1 MCVYIRNKE
10 YVIDIILMLMNV
22 HTTIFAFTLFFTFVC
37 LLTSC
42 QGWGAA
48 SSPKASVKIESMTLK
63 ELSELNKKIA
73 TLIKNRVDG
82 KKLTLLE
89 LNEQYE
95 REFPNAT
102 PFVVACEKGRRKDV
116 EFFVKNYDPE
126 AMNGMSLEEMINY
139 EGEDSGGYTRI
150 GLHIAAVYEHRS
162 IVKFLLENGANAA
175 AVDRHGH
182 NALHYAAYNTKS
194 MDTIELIFEHMDSL
208 DDINLVDKDGFTP
221 LDMTY
226 EWNKES
232 PIFNDIVQ
240 LIRLHGG
247 VANQY
252 DHIIPVANGLHREE
266 M

>member
-1 MCVYIRNKE
+1 IIFLLIYIYNYFAGYQCVYIYIRNKE

-22 HTTIFAFTLFFTFVC
+22 HTTIFALTLFFTC

-175 AVDRHGH
+175 VVDRHG
-182 NALHYAAYNTKS
+182 
-194 MDTIELIFEHMDSL
+194 
-208 DDINLVDKDGFTP
+208 
-221 LDMTY
+221 
-226 EWNKES
+226 
-232 PIFNDIVQ
+232 
-240 LIRLHGG
+240 
-247 VANQY
+247 
-252 DHIIPVANGLHREE
+252 
-266 M
+266 

>member
-1 MCVYIRNKE
+1 
-10 YVIDIILMLMNV
+10 
-22 HTTIFAFTLFFTFVC
+22 
-37 LLTSC
+37 
-42 QGWGAA
+42 
-48 SSPKASVKIESMTLK
+48 
-63 ELSELNKKIA
+63 
-73 TLIKNRVDG
+73 
-82 KKLTLLE
+82 
-89 LNEQYE
+89 
-95 REFPNAT
+95 
-102 PFVVACEKGRRKDV
+102 
-116 EFFVKNYDPE
+116 
-126 AMNGMSLEEMINY
+126 
-139 EGEDSGGYTRI
+139 
-150 GLHIAAVYEHRS
+150 
-162 IVKFLLENGANAA
+162 
-175 AVDRHGH
+175 
-182 NALHYAAYNTKS
+182 